1 MPISF
6 RSLGP
11 VAALLLTATACVNT
25 ERDIAASS
33 ATRTSRTEFTPP
45 RGRGERVGGATVLNT
60 VRATHPFSDPNSS
73 DTFILQL
80 RGPRILSGRL
90 HLVVLT
96 SQGDT
101 LRHEVLPPTALI
113 DDPTLRDNESASVR
127 DKEISVLRGMNN
139 FFGPAHFVQPAV
151 PPTATAPAGVSP
163 QAWASLRRDASAVGF
178 DYPSGTSE
186 SRLAYSRQLNKAI
199 VITDYQ

>member
-1 MPISF
+1 MPISL

-11 VAALLLTATACVNT
+11 VAALLLAATSCVNT

-45 RGRGERVGGATVLNT
+45 RGRGERVGSTTVLNT

-80 RGPRILSGRL
+80 RGPRILRGRL
-90 HLVVLT
+90 HLEVLT

-113 DDPTLRDNESASVR
+113 DDPTLRDNQSASVR
-127 DKEISVLRGMNN
+127 DKEVSILRSMNG
-139 FFGPAHFVQPAV
+139 FFAPSHFVQPAV
-151 PPTATAPAGVSP
+151 PATATAPADVTP
-163 QAWASLRRDASAVGF
+163 QAWASLRRDANAVGF
-178 DYPSGTSE
+178 DYPTSAGE
-186 SRLAYSRQLNKAI
+186 SRLAYSRQLGKAI
-199 VITDYQ
+199 VITNYQ